1 MRAESLAFFKSLVE
15 SPSPSGYE
23 QPAARVLREYLQ
35 PLSDEVSTN
44 VMGSVHALLK
54 GSDAERGGERVSVM
68 LAGHIDEIGMMV
80 TYVTPEGF
88 IAFKPIGGI
97 DEAVLPGMRVRV
109 HTKDGAKLGILG
121 RLPIHLLEE
130 DERKAVTKVHKLFID
145 LGMSAESVKDTVHV
159 GDPITF
165 DVGFEE
171 FGEGMVVSRALDD
184 KMGAF
189 ICAEVLRVVKERGG
203 AKVDLVVA
211 GTVQEEIGLRGGVT
225 SSYGVDPTIG
235 IAVEVGHATD
245 FPDVDKRKHGEA
257 ACGKGPIITRG
268 ANINPTVFQLLV
280 EAAKSADVVHQFDG
294 EPRGTG
300 TDANAIQLSRGGKP
314 AALVSVP
321 LRYMHTPVE
330 ALALVDVEAAIEM
343 LAAFVMNL
351 DPETDY
357 TP

>member
-1 MRAESLAFFKSLVE
+1 MRAESLSFFKTLVE
-15 SPSPSGYE
+15 APSPSGYE
-23 QPAARVLREYLQ
+23 QPAARVLRGYLE
-35 PLSDEVSTN
+35 PLADEVTTN
-44 VMGSVHALLK
+44 VMGSVHAVLS
-54 GSDAERGGERVSVM
+54 GADAERDGRRVSVM

-80 TYVTPEGF
+80 TYITPEGF
-88 IAFKPIGGI
+88 VAFKPIGGI

-109 HTKDGAKLGILG
+109 HTKKGPLLGILG
-121 RLPIHLLEE
+121 RMPIHLLEE

-145 LGMSAESVKDTVHV
+145 LGMSAESIKDTVRV

-171 FGEGMVVSRALDD
+171 FGDGMVVSRALDD

-189 ICAEVLRVVKERGG
+189 ICAETLRLVKERGG
-203 AKVDLVVA
+203 AKVDLIVA
-211 GTVQEEIGLRGGVT
+211 GTVQEEIGLRGGIT
-225 SSYGVDPTIG
+225 SSYGADPTLG

-268 ANINPTVFQLLV
+268 ANINPTLFEQLV
-280 EAAKSADVVHQFDG
+280 EAAEKAGVAHQFDG

-300 TDANAIQLSRGGKP
+300 TDANAIQLARGGKP

-330 ALALVDVEAAIEM
+330 ALALADVEAAIEM
-343 LAAFVMNL
+343 LATFVLSL

>member
-1 MRAESLAFFKSLVE
+1 MRPESLSFFKTLVE
-15 SPSPSGYE
+15 APSPSGYE
-23 QPAARVLREYLQ
+23 QPAARVLRDYLA
-35 PLSDEVSTN
+35 PLADDVTTN
-44 VMGSVHALLK
+44 VMGSVHAVLR
-54 GSDAERGGERVSVM
+54 GNDAERDGRRVSVM

-88 IAFKPIGGI
+88 IAFKPIGGV

-109 HTKDGAKLGILG
+109 HTKEGPLLGILG
-121 RLPIHLLEE
+121 RMPIHLLEE

-145 LGMSAESVKDTVHV
+145 LGMSAERVKDTVRI

-171 FGEGMVVSRALDD
+171 FGDGMVVSRAFDD

-189 ICAEVLRVVKERGG
+189 ICAEALRVVKERGG

-225 SSYGVDPTIG
+225 SAYGVDPTLG
-235 IAVEVGHATD
+235 VAVEVGHATD

-257 ACGKGPIITRG
+257 ACGKGPILARG
-268 ANINPTVFQLLV
+268 ANINPTVFRLLV
-280 EAAKSADVVHQFDG
+280 EAAEAAEVPHQFDG
-294 EPRGTG
+294 EPRATG
-300 TDANAIQLSRGGKP
+300 TDANAIQLSRGGKA

-330 ALALVDVEAAIEM
+330 ALSLADVEAAIEL
-343 LAAFVMNL
+343 LATFVMRL
-351 DPETDY
+351 EPDTDY